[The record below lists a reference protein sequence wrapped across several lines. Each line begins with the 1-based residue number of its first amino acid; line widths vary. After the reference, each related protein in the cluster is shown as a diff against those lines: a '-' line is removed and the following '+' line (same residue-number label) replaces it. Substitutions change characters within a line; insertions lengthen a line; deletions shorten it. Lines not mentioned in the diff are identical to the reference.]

1 MNGIVLNHVII
12 SNGQEIPICH
22 MISIEFG
29 VGNSKFVYVFQL
41 KSTKASDEEPQAK
54 KPRPL
59 ASRNG
64 PSLKDSPEAFQ
75 SWYQSKKSLE
85 QTLIEKNTIIDGKLE
100 RQKNLKDKLLLEK
113 QEVNDY
119 SENVKRQME
128 EKFNE
133 EKKLLD

>member
-1 MNGIVLNHVII
+1 MYLW
-12 SNGQEIPICH
+12 
-22 MISIEFG
+22 
-29 VGNSKFVYVFQL
+29 Y
-41 KSTKASDEEPQAK
+41 
-54 KPRPL
+54 
-59 ASRNG
+59 
-64 PSLKDSPEAFQ
+64 Q

-133 EKKLLD
+133 EKKLLDKSKETIAQE